1 MEKPASHN
9 IFEGRRAVE
18 AARIMRD
25 VHNGPLEVNR
35 GPDAAPAADR
45 GERFAQDRAE
55 IVTTAILQ
63 IVCNTLIEGSTAT
76 APLWRAV
83 IGGLIF
89 ATVATLMFV
98 PVVFSMVHKKQGG
111 KAAASSETS
120 HAH

>member
-1 MEKPASHN
+1 
-9 IFEGRRAVE
+9 
-18 AARIMRD
+18 MRD

-76 APLWRAV
+76 APLWRAS
-83 IGGLIF
+83 
-89 ATVATLMFV
+89 ATRSHPFYATNSATPRAPSLTKFV
-98 PVVFSMVHKKQGG
+98 WTT
-111 KAAASSETS
+111 SECRPSRQMTRNREGNEYGQ
-120 HAH
+120 AR